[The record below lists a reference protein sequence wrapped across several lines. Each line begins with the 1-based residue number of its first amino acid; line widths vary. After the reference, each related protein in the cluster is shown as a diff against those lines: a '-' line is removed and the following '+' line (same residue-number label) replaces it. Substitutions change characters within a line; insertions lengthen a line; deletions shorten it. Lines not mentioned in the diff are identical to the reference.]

1 MSRLVQYI
9 TGHAFL
15 RRHNKIVEHG
25 TKDHL
30 DVKDCRLCGIEEETP
45 HHLITKCEVLAMH
58 RYSLFGQQELDTY
71 FFSWRVPQM
80 LWYLD
85 QGDFY
90 DLELP
95 EYDNLADID
104 IDIDP
109 DDDVDR
115 GAGHVAV
122 VAGSQSVPVPQSMG
136 LVRNPDSA

>member
-9 TGHAFL
+9 TGHPLL

-25 TKDHL
+25 TKDHIDL
-30 DVKDCRLCGIEEETP
+30 KDCRLCGMEEETP

-58 RYSLFGQQELDTY
+58 RYSLFGKQELDTY
-71 FFSWRVPQM
+71 VHNWGVPQM
-80 LWYLD
+80 LYYLD

-95 EYDNLADID
+95 EYDNLAD
-104 IDIDP
+104 P

-115 GAGHVAV
+115 GSGHVAV
-122 VAGSQSVPVPQSMG
+122 VAGRGAGEDVRTPVDG
-136 LVRNPDSA
+136 ISAEF

>member
-25 TKDHL
+25 TKDHIDL
-30 DVKDCRLCGIEEETP
+30 KDCRLCGMEEETP

-58 RYSLFGQQELDTY
+58 RYSLFGKQELDTY
-71 FFSWRVPQM
+71 VHNWGVPQM
-80 LWYLD
+80 LYYLD

-95 EYDNLADID
+95 EYDNLAD
-104 IDIDP
+104 P

-122 VAGSQSVPVPQSMG
+122 VAGLGAGEDARTPVDG
-136 LVRNPDSA
+136 ISAEP